1 MKRASILFLLIW
13 QTIPV
18 SYGASMNF
26 GEVWQRYTDNSFEIA
41 SVKSEK
47 EASEIALQRGEL
59 HWLPRVSLFGQ
70 WFNTNDPGQVLFNQ
84 LGQRSMTPA
93 DFSPSSLNHPDRKQF
108 ANGMINLNLPVYE
121 GGLKENQLS
130 ILRTLDNS
138 VSMELAAKK
147 TENYTELSRQYG
159 SLLIFQ
165 QNLLSLKELK
175 KELDRIVSIYQMGS
189 VSNPVGRMGLLGLQG
204 VSNRME
210 SMIVTIEQQS
220 KNHKSWIT
228 NKAELSENWELK
240 ENNLENYINEYL
252 LTDSSSDFSTQIKT
266 QELKVSAL
274 DYTPEMEK
282 ARYLPRVGLFGQN
295 QLYSGDRSTENA
307 QTFGVYLSWE
317 LFNVDS
323 YKSTSEARI
332 RAIAAQ
338 AKLRSAKQEET
349 IARSKLFSTKDT
361 LETNLKLIKD
371 SSKLLNEQAKNSI
384 KLFRSGLMN
393 GLQLAEVINR
403 RVDVIEQKNT
413 VELQY
418 LDVHS
423 HLYQLGH

>member
-1 MKRASILFLLIW
+1 MKRASILLFLLW
-13 QTIPV
+13 PTIPV

-26 GEVWQRYTDNSFEIA
+26 GEVWQRFTDNSLEMA

-47 EASEIALQRGEL
+47 EASEIALKRGEL
-59 HWLPRVSLFGQ
+59 HWLPKLSLMGQ
-70 WFNTNDPGQVLFNQ
+70 WFNTNDPGQVLINQ

-93 DFSPSSLNHPDRKQF
+93 DFTPSTLNHPDRKQF
-108 ANGMINLNLPVYE
+108 TNAMINLNFPVYE

-130 ILRTLDNS
+130 VLKTLDKSIN
-138 VSMELAAKK
+138 MELEAKK
-147 TENYTELSRQYG
+147 TENYAELTRQYG

-175 KELDRIVSIYQMGS
+175 KELDRIVSYYQMGA

-210 SMIVTIEQQS
+210 SMLITIEQQS
-220 KNHKSWIT
+220 KNHKSWIS
-228 NKAELSENWELK
+228 NKAELNEDWELK
-240 ENNLENYINEYL
+240 ENNIDNYINEYL
-252 LTDSSSDFSTQIKT
+252 LADSTSDFSTQIKT

-274 DYTPEMEK
+274 DYTPDMEK
-282 ARYLPRVGLFGQN
+282 ARYRPRVGLFGQN
-295 QLYSGDRSTENA
+295 QIYSGDRSTENA
-307 QTFGVYLSWE
+307 QTFGIYLQWE

-323 YKSTSEARI
+323 YNRTSEARV

-338 AKLRSAKQEET
+338 EKLRFAKQEET
-349 IARSKLFSTKDT
+349 IARSKLFSTKET
-361 LETNLKLIKD
+361 LETNLKLIKE

-418 LDVHS
+418 LDVRS
-423 HLYQLGH
+423 RLYQLGH